1 MHVLYT
7 RVNNVLLVTIDIYII
22 IKQPKYFDLLL
33 YLSYFVYAANDVP
46 IKPFTN
52 IPFLKV
58 DKPDSNIFQSKKNYI
73 SWKCFIV
80 VY

>member
-1 MHVLYT
+1 MHVLYI
-7 RVNNVLLVTIDIYII
+7 RVNNDLLVTIDIYII

-52 IPFLKV
+52 IPFLMV
-58 DKPDSNIFQSKKNYI
+58 DKPDSNIFQSKKNSI
-73 SWKCFIV
+73 S
-80 VY
+80 